1 MFLLLAVAAMGFCT
15 ACSEQNQ
22 PPDPQAKFLRDFLD
36 VRLDNILSALE
47 PGMGNGNRDQLKAL
61 LGKLPKSQ
69 PELPHLILVLNENE
83 TVLAA
88 RTFQGP
94 NSSLDLQHPVGYNYS
109 KYEMINGKTAEKGTF
124 LFCMY
129 SNEGKL
135 MVACRSSWAGV
146 SYKGTACVALP
157 CWCLPEDERI
167 SEQQFIN
174 LRFDDK

>member
-1 MFLLLAVAAMGFCT
+1 MALFLAFAALGLCA
-15 ACSEQNQ
+15 ACSDQNQ
-22 PPDPQAKFLRDFLD
+22 PINAQARFLRDYLD

-47 PGMGNGNRDQLKAL
+47 PSLGNGNHDQLNAL

-94 NSSLDLQHPVGYNYS
+94 NGSLNLQHPVGYNYS

-135 MVACRSSWAGV
+135 MVACRSAWSGV
-146 SYKGTACVALP
+146 SYRGTVCVALP
-157 CWCLPEDERI
+157 CWGLPEDSRI

-174 LRFDDK
+174 LKFDDK